1 MLHWCKLNY
10 WFSTNHYK
18 IKSNQI
24 PLIIF
29 CMLDAYI
36 LDCLTDHSV
45 CFMLFWTAIQLVV
58 RKVGMTHC
66 TLNGWFMSWG
76 RPKAKKSVW
85 VSEWDGFNKTINYPS
100 IHQCHKAEWELWL
113 IGHLFIDGI
122 LNIWVDNVLI
132 IISVQPSG
140 TSGTS
145 GTCYNSNCVF
155 FFSFA
160 VLFES
165 GWIWTPV
172 QEIFLIQH

>member
-1 MLHWCKLNY
+1 MLYWCKLKCYIGVN
-10 WFSTNHYK
+10 WITDLVPTI

-29 CMLDAYI
+29 CMLDACI

-66 TLNGWFMSWG
+66 TLNGWVMSWG

-85 VSEWDGFNKTINYPS
+85 VSVSEWDGFNKTINYPS

-140 TSGTS
+140 TSGT
-145 GTCYNSNCVF
+145 CVCDD
-155 FFSFA
+155 S
-160 VLFES
+160 LCL
-165 GWIWTPV
+165 IWDR
-172 QEIFLIQH
+172 